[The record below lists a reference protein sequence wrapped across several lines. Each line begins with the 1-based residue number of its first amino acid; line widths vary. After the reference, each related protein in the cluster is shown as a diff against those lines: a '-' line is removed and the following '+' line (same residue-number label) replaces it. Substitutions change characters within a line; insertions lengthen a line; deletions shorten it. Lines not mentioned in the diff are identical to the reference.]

1 MEVSIVLGVG
11 MLLTIMGFVLLALF
25 LGVLV
30 FALFMVYKGVKE
42 SKQYKNVALPGLMNS
57 KSNTNKIDE
66 DSIESLDLNSY
77 KADEDEKIQAVAS
90 VPTGPAM
97 PMPSPIPMPSPS
109 KSTNASVPGKSPSSD
124 GDQQS
129 KGMTSVNPGN
139 THDDDDTDPDPN
151 PDSIGL
157 PTFSIPESD
166 KGTGVDSMM
175 SALND
180 FSFDSTRSTT
190 LPSDEPNNDTINN
203 GDSTA
208 SDVPSMTL
216 PTLTAPS
223 LDNETTNES
232 ITAINPFKPIS

>member
-66 DSIESLDLNSY
+66 DSIEALDLNSY
-77 KADEDEKIQAVAS
+77 KADEDKKTQTVAS

-97 PMPSPIPMPSPS
+97 PMPSPIPMPSPFE
-109 KSTNASVPGKSPSSD
+109 STNASVPVESSSSND
-124 GDQQS
+124 DQQS
-129 KGMTSVNPGN
+129 KGMTSVDPGN
-139 THDDDDTDPDPN
+139 THDDDDADSDPG
-151 PDSIGL
+151 SIGL

-180 FSFDSTRSTT
+180 FSFDSTR
-190 LPSDEPNNDTINN
+190 LQSDEPNNDTINN
-203 GDSTA
+203 EYPTA

-223 LDNETTNES
+223 LDSDIASGSTVS
-232 ITAINPFKPIS
+232 SNPFRPIS

>member
-77 KADEDEKIQAVAS
+77 KADEDKKTQAVAS
-90 VPTGPAM
+90 APTGPAM

-109 KSTNASVPGKSPSSD
+109 RSTNASAPVESSSSD
-124 GDQQS
+124 DDQQS
-129 KGMTSVNPGN
+129 KGETSVDLGN
-139 THDDDDTDPDPN
+139 THNDDADSDPG
-151 PDSIGL
+151 SIGL
-157 PTFSIPESD
+157 PTFAIPESD

-180 FSFDSTRSTT
+180 FSFDSTR
-190 LPSDEPNNDTINN
+190 LPSDESNNDTINN

-232 ITAINPFKPIS
+232 ITAINPFRPIS

>member
-25 LGVLV
+25 LGVMV

-77 KADEDEKIQAVAS
+77 KADEDKKPQTVAS

-109 KSTNASVPGKSPSSD
+109 ESTNASVPVESSSSD
-124 GDQQS
+124 DDQQS
-129 KGMTSVNPGN
+129 KGETSVDLGN
-139 THDDDDTDPDPN
+139 THNDDADSDPG
-151 PDSIGL
+151 SIGL
-157 PTFSIPESD
+157 PTFAIPESD

-180 FSFDSTRSTT
+180 FSFDSTR
-190 LPSDEPNNDTINN
+190 LPSDEPNNNTINN

-208 SDVPSMTL
+208 SDVPSMTF

-223 LDNETTNES
+223 LDSDIASGSTVS
-232 ITAINPFKPIS
+232 SNPFRPIL

>member
-11 MLLTIMGFVLLALF
+11 MLLTIMGFGLLALF

-77 KADEDEKIQAVAS
+77 KADEDKKTQTVAS

-109 KSTNASVPGKSPSSD
+109 ESTNASAPVESSSSD
-124 GDQQS
+124 DDQQS
-129 KGMTSVNPGN
+129 KGETSVDLGN
-139 THDDDDTDPDPN
+139 THNDDTDPDPL
-151 PDSIGL
+151 SIGL

-180 FSFDSTRSTT
+180 FSFDSTR

-232 ITAINPFKPIS
+232 ITDINPFRPIS

>member
-11 MLLTIMGFVLLALF
+11 MLLTIMGFGLLALF

-77 KADEDEKIQAVAS
+77 KADEDKKTQTVAS

-109 KSTNASVPGKSPSSD
+109 ESTNASAPVESSSSD

-129 KGMTSVNPGN
+129 KGMTSVDLGN
-139 THDDDDTDPDPN
+139 THNDDTDPDPL
-151 PDSIGL
+151 SIGL

-175 SALND
+175 SALNE
-180 FSFDSTRSTT
+180 FSFDSTR
-190 LPSDEPNNDTINN
+190 LQSDEPNNDTINN

-208 SDVPSMTL
+208 SDVSSMTL

-223 LDNETTNES
+223 LDSDIASES
-232 ITAINPFKPIS
+232 TMSSNPFRPIS

>member
-11 MLLTIMGFVLLALF
+11 MLLTIMGFGLLALF

-77 KADEDEKIQAVAS
+77 KADEDKKTQTVAS

-109 KSTNASVPGKSPSSD
+109 ESTNASAPVESSSSD

-129 KGMTSVNPGN
+129 KEETSVDLGN
-139 THDDDDTDPDPN
+139 THNDDTDPDPL
-151 PDSIGL
+151 SIGL

-180 FSFDSTRSTT
+180 FSFDSTR

-223 LDNETTNES
+223 LDSDIASES
-232 ITAINPFKPIS
+232 TMSSNPFRPIL

>member
-77 KADEDEKIQAVAS
+77 KADEDKKTQTVAS

-109 KSTNASVPGKSPSSD
+109 ESTNASVPVESSSSD
-124 GDQQS
+124 DDQQS
-129 KGMTSVNPGN
+129 KGETSVDLGN
-139 THDDDDTDPDPN
+139 THNDDTDPDPL
-151 PDSIGL
+151 SIGL

-180 FSFDSTRSTT
+180 FSFDSTR
-190 LPSDEPNNDTINN
+190 LPSDESKDANNNN

-223 LDNETTNES
+223 LDSDIASES
-232 ITAINPFKPIS
+232 TMSSNPFRPIL

>member
-11 MLLTIMGFVLLALF
+11 MLLTIMGFGLLALF

-77 KADEDEKIQAVAS
+77 KAAEDKKTQTVAS

-109 KSTNASVPGKSPSSD
+109 ESTNASAPVESSSSD

-129 KGMTSVNPGN
+129 KEETSVDLGN
-139 THDDDDTDPDPN
+139 THNDDTAPDPL
-151 PDSIGL
+151 SIGL

-166 KGTGVDSMM
+166 KGPGVDSMM

-180 FSFDSTRSTT
+180 CSFDSTR
-190 LPSDEPNNDTINN
+190 LQSDEPKNDTINN

-208 SDVPSMTL
+208 SDVSSMTL

-232 ITAINPFKPIS
+232 ITDINPFRPIS

>member
-77 KADEDEKIQAVAS
+77 KADEDKKTQTVAS

-109 KSTNASVPGKSPSSD
+109 ESTNASAPVESSSSD
-124 GDQQS
+124 DDQQS
-129 KGMTSVNPGN
+129 KGMTSVDPGN
-139 THDDDDTDPDPN
+139 THDDDDTDPDPL
-151 PDSIGL
+151 SIGL

-180 FSFDSTRSTT
+180 FSFDSTR

-216 PTLTAPS
+216 PTLAAPS
-223 LDNETTNES
+223 LDSDIASES
-232 ITAINPFKPIS
+232 TMSSNPFRPIL

>member
-42 SKQYKNVALPGLMNS
+42 SKQYKNVALPGLMNN

-77 KADEDEKIQAVAS
+77 KADEDKKTQTMAS

-109 KSTNASVPGKSPSSD
+109 ESTNASVPVESSSSD
-124 GDQQS
+124 DDQQS
-129 KGMTSVNPGN
+129 KGETSVDLGKTHNDDADSDPG
-139 THDDDDTDPDPN
+139 
-151 PDSIGL
+151 SIGL
-157 PTFSIPESD
+157 PTFAIPESD

-180 FSFDSTRSTT
+180 FSFDSTR

-223 LDNETTNES
+223 LDSDIASGSTVS
-232 ITAINPFKPIS
+232 SNPFRPIL

>member
-11 MLLTIMGFVLLALF
+11 MLLTIMGFGLLALF

-77 KADEDEKIQAVAS
+77 KADEDKKTQTVAS

-109 KSTNASVPGKSPSSD
+109 ESTNASVPVESSSSD
-124 GDQQS
+124 DDQQS
-129 KGMTSVNPGN
+129 KGMTSVDPGN
-139 THDDDDTDPDPN
+139 THNDDTDPDPL
-151 PDSIGL
+151 SIGL

-180 FSFDSTRSTT
+180 FSFDSTR

-208 SDVPSMTL
+208 SDVSSMTL

-223 LDNETTNES
+223 LDNDIASGSTMS
-232 ITAINPFKPIS
+232 SNPFSPIL

>member
-77 KADEDEKIQAVAS
+77 KADEDKKTQTVAS

-109 KSTNASVPGKSPSSD
+109 ESTNASVPVESSSSD
-124 GDQQS
+124 DDQQS
-129 KGMTSVNPGN
+129 KGMTSVDPGN
-139 THDDDDTDPDPN
+139 THNDDDTDPDPL
-151 PDSIGL
+151 SIGL

-175 SALND
+175 SALNE
-180 FSFDSTRSTT
+180 FSFDSTR
-190 LPSDEPNNDTINN
+190 LQSDEPNNDTINN

-208 SDVPSMTL
+208 SDVSSMTL

-223 LDNETTNES
+223 LDNDIASGSTMS
-232 ITAINPFKPIS
+232 SNPFSPIL